1 MNRLDTP
8 RIRGLDLRGSDVVL
22 DFVRKL
28 VQGEE
33 AMQASLESYADR
45 SAIGRAEA
53 RRIIFGSKR
62 ASGELRPGE
71 KPRGRS
77 IARVA
82 SKTKSLA
89 KRRAKNA
96 VAKQSRKENRV

>member
-1 MNRLDTP
+1 MIDRNVTGDDALAFARQ
-8 RIRGLDLRGSDVVL
+8 
-22 DFVRKL
+22 L

-33 AMQASLESYADR
+33 AMQASLEQYADR
-45 SAIGRAEA
+45 IALGRTEA

-62 ASGELRPGE
+62 ASGELREGQ
-71 KPRGRS
+71 KPHARS
-77 IARVA
+77 IARLA
-82 SKTKSLA
+82 SRLKTTS